1 MCTDHKPLTFAL
13 RARPDKHSP
22 RQARY
27 LDFIA
32 QFTTDIRHLPGQ
44 DNAAADTLSR
54 MEVDALEHP
63 ADSPWD
69 VHTLATAQRQE
80 EAPTP
85 TSTSLTLQSIPV
97 PTTNITILCDMSTGT
112 PRPYVPPSLRRPIF
126 DHYHSLSHPGVR
138 ATQRLLTSRFVW
150 PRMNAE
156 VRQWTRACIK
166 CQRSKVHT
174 HTVSPLGTFLPPD
187 ARFAHVHVDL
197 VGPLPP
203 SQGYTYLLTC
213 VDRFTRWP
221 EAIPLPNITT
231 EAVAHA
237 FLSGWI
243 SRFGVPTTLTSDRG
257 SQFESG
263 LWSQLMNLL
272 GIHRTRT
279 TAYHPCANGL
289 VERFHRQLK
298 AALMARSSNTWV
310 LDLPLVLLGIRSSLK
325 VDLKCSAA
333 EMVYGTTLRLPGD
346 FFSLSPAPS
355 TNVSDPLSY
364 VDRLKS
370 TMSRLTAVPPRKP
383 SQNTPRVPTDLSSC
397 THVFIRQDGVR
408 RSLQPPYT
416 GPFTVIRRK
425 PKYFTIQVKGQSQS
439 VSIDRL
445 KPAFP
450 LEETPATV
458 PSTQPLSIGV
468 GTDSPAATQQQPD
481 TAPPVPELRP
491 VPTITPART
500 TRSGRQVRWPDR
512 LTF

>member
-1 MCTDHKPLTFAL
+1 
-13 RARPDKHSP
+13 
-22 RQARY
+22 
-27 LDFIA
+27 
-32 QFTTDIRHLPGQ
+32 
-44 DNAAADTLSR
+44 
-54 MEVDALEHP
+54 
-63 ADSPWD
+63 
-69 VHTLATAQRQE
+69 
-80 EAPTP
+80 
-85 TSTSLTLQSIPV
+85 
-97 PTTNITILCDMSTGT
+97 
-112 PRPYVPPSLRRPIF
+112 
-126 DHYHSLSHPGVR
+126 
-138 ATQRLLTSRFVW
+138 
-150 PRMNAE
+150 MNAE

-355 TNVSDPLSY
+355 TNVSDLLSY

-383 SQNTPRVPTDLSSC
+383 SQNTPRVPMDLSSC

-445 KPAFP
+445 KPAFL

-481 TAPPVPELRP
+481 TAPPVPEPRP
-491 VPTITPART
+491 VPTITPTRT